1 MVKRFEKRQIGH
13 LFNNINIRKRGFK
26 NAFESDYFFI
36 VGELCLRK
44 ESIKKENQCLL

>member
-1 MVKRFEKRQIGH
+1 MVKRFEKRQIGY

-36 VGELCLRK
+36 VG
-44 ESIKKENQCLL
+44 NFV